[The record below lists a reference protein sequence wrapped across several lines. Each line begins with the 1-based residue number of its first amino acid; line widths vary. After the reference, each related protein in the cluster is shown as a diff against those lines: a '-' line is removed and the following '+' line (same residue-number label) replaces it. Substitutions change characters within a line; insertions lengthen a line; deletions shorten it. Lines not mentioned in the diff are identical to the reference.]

1 MSNLLGLMHAA
12 LAVVLVSTAPE
23 TGERR
28 PTVETAPSVQGA
40 RQIVLDEKNV
50 GKVFRVR
57 TARNLVTTV
66 EFPED
71 MVGAPVCGDCSDAKG
86 ADADA
91 LYRLEAVGQG
101 RYLTIRPTNGSG
113 RRARSGEDDATSI
126 LVRLEH
132 ATLTLYVE
140 LADRRKAD
148 TRVIFTYPNR
158 TAESEYLRVEK
169 AKLEAQAGAKIEAEV
184 TGRFLRAFS
193 EPHHCTKKGA
203 RARNDDVVLEVTE
216 LCYFGREVIVMFSV
230 ENRGRAPVE
239 IGSVVV
245 NKGANKREYLS
256 EKTVE
261 FQKVSSGVVAL
272 RLADGDNSAGPYEV
286 TVYEGTGKR
295 RVVTVGGIEF

>member
-1 MSNLLGLMHAA
+1 MANVLTLVEAAVALVLLSASPRSGGKEP
-12 LAVVLVSTAPE
+12 TAQA
-23 TGERR
+23 
-28 PTVETAPSVQGA
+28 APSMEGA

-50 GKVFRVR
+50 GKVFRIR
-57 TARNLVTTV
+57 TARNLLTTV

-71 MVGAPVCGDCSDAKG
+71 LVGVPVCGDCSDGKG
-86 ADADA
+86 TDGDA
-91 LYRLEAVGQG
+91 LFRLEPVGQG
-101 RYLTIRPTNGSG
+101 RYLTIRPNKSTG
-113 RRARSGEDDATSI
+113 RQTRAEEDEATSV

-140 LADRRKAD
+140 RVERQKAD
-148 TRVIFTYPNR
+148 TRVIFVYPNR
-158 TAESEYLRVEK
+158 AAESEYLRVEK
-169 AKLEAQAGAKIEAEV
+169 AKLEAEGAAKTEAEV

-193 EPHHCTKKGA
+193 EPHHCSRKGA

-216 LCYFGREVIVMFSV
+216 LCYFGREVIVMFTV

-261 FQKVSSGVVAL
+261 FQRVSRGVVAL
-272 RLADGDNSAGPYEV
+272 QLPEGDNSTGPYDV
-286 TVYEGTGKR
+286 TVYEGTGKH
-295 RVVTVGGIEF
+295 RVVTVNRVEF